1 MFQQNRVFAPETK
14 TAGRGDGSS
23 CNESGTLEPVIEGEH
38 HLVLEY
44 KIGGPLTYVTASAHC
59 KRFLDLA
66 VDRVLINLSHVT
78 RIDHDGI
85 AALEVK
91 MDSYLICVLKPLAMS
106 LTNTEK
112 SLTIFK

>member
-1 MFQQNRVFAPETK
+1 MV
-14 TAGRGDGSS
+14 AGEGLGNS
-23 CNESGTLEPVIEGEH
+23 CTSDTESGALEASSEDGH

-85 AALEVK
+85 AALEV
-91 MDSYLICVLKPLAMS
+91 A
-106 LTNTEK
+106 
-112 SLTIFK
+112 TIS